1 NFTAFISISVNND
14 TIIFII
20 NASVIKMDLIKI
32 TEFGTVFIFIF
43 IILIIFT
50 ITNLPKIFIINNL
63 II

>member
-32 TEFGTVFIFIF
+32 TEFGTVFIFI
-43 IILIIFT
+43 ILIIFT

>member
-1 NFTAFISISVNND
+1 KFTVFISISVNKN

-32 TEFGTVFIFIF
+32 AEFGTVF

-50 ITNLPKIFIINNL
+50 ITNLPKIFIINKL
-63 II
+63 IIR

>member
-1 NFTAFISISVNND
+1 NFTAFISISVNNN

-32 TEFGTVFIFIF
+32 TEFGTVFIFI
-43 IILIIFT
+43 ILIIFT